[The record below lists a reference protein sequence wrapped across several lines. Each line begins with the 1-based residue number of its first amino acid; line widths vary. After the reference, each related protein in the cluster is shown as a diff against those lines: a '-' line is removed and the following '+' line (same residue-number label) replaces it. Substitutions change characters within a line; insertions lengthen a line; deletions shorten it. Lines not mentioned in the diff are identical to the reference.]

1 MTHVKS
7 IIQPHD
13 DAPVGADKG
22 HNSTDSAEITESV
35 HVSDACSQSH
45 IRR

>member
-7 IIQPHD
+7 TGRPHD
-13 DAPVGADKG
+13 DAPAGTDEG
-22 HNSTDSAEITESV
+22 HNSTDSAERTESV

-45 IRR
+45 VRR